1 MKEYKEVESI
11 FSGLN
16 SHVVNSKSLIE
27 RPYRDENVF
36 IEGRILETLDDGM
49 EIELCLWTD
58 CDCHMSFWDV
68 SIGKELFDAKG
79 KDFLSYLKD
88 KGLYLENVK
97 EKYGKWHYCGLIE
110 KDDVYRIQYYE
121 ENDE

>member
-27 RPYRDENVF
+27 HPYRDEDVF
-36 IEGRILETLDDGM
+36 IEAQILETLDDGTK
-49 EIELCLWTD
+49 IELCLWTD

-68 SIGKELFDAKG
+68 SVNKKSFDEKEI
-79 KDFLSYLKD
+79 DFLSYLKD

-97 EKYGKWHYCGLIE
+97 DKYGKWRYCGLTE

-121 ENDE
+121 ADGE